1 MDAQKFRQILAFVRD
16 LIAGTEWEGR
26 VFAVGGCVR
35 DEIMG
40 LPIKDVD
47 MVVDLPD
54 GGTRF
59 AQWLFDQGVV
69 KGSVVKYESFG
80 TAMLK
85 LLAFPEDELEFV
97 QSRKEKY
104 PDRRSRNPVV
114 AFGTI
119 EDDSFRRDLTINSLD
134 INISTGELLDVT
146 GHGVDDIRNHVLRT
160 PLDPDETFD
169 DDPLRILRAIRFS
182 SRFGWKIDDRT
193 FKGMVR
199 MAPRIEIITVER
211 IQDEFSKMLLS
222 DRPVMAMELLMK
234 SGAMRFVFPELEQTV
249 DLAQNGYHFG
259 TVWEHT
265 LAVLDKV
272 QEKDLILRLAA
283 LLHDVGKLQ
292 TRSMSED
299 GKVQFIG
306 HEKAGADLAAQMLL
320 RLKLPTAVIKEVS
333 FLIGKHMLSKQWGD
347 SLEKMKDKR
356 LRELQLE
363 CATEERFERLVS
375 LIDADNRSHADGF
388 CLPGQAQAFR
398 SRTAAMKQ
406 EGTALFGYKLPVTG
420 KDVMELKGLKPGPEV
435 KEVLEY
441 VLKLAFVQPV
451 RSRDEWVKHVI
462 GFKLN
467 K

>member
-1 MDAQKFRQILAFVRD
+1 MDAQKFRQILAFVRE

-47 MVVDLPD
+47 MVVNLPD

-59 AQWLFDQGVV
+59 AQWFFDQGVV

-146 GHGVDDIRNHVLRT
+146 GHGVEDIRNHVLRT

-182 SRFGWKIDDRT
+182 SRFGWQIDGRT
-193 FKGMVR
+193 FQGMVR
-199 MAPRIEIITVER
+199 KAPRLEIITVER

-222 DRPVMAMELLMK
+222 DSPVMAM
-234 SGAMRFVFPELEQTV
+234 
-249 DLAQNGYHFG
+249 
-259 TVWEHT
+259 
-265 LAVLDKV
+265 
-272 QEKDLILRLAA
+272 
-283 LLHDVGKLQ
+283 
-292 TRSMSED
+292 
-299 GKVQFIG
+299 
-306 HEKAGADLAAQMLL
+306 
-320 RLKLPTAVIKEVS
+320 
-333 FLIGKHMLSKQWGD
+333 
-347 SLEKMKDKR
+347 
-356 LRELQLE
+356 
-363 CATEERFERLVS
+363 
-375 LIDADNRSHADGF
+375 
-388 CLPGQAQAFR
+388 
-398 SRTAAMKQ
+398 
-406 EGTALFGYKLPVTG
+406 
-420 KDVMELKGLKPGPEV
+420 
-435 KEVLEY
+435 
-441 VLKLAFVQPV
+441 
-451 RSRDEWVKHVI
+451 
-462 GFKLN
+462 
-467 K
+467 

>member
-146 GHGVDDIRNHVLRT
+146 GHGVEDIRNHVLRT

-182 SRFGWKIDDRT
+182 SRFGWQIDDRT
-193 FKGMVR
+193 FQGMVR
-199 MAPRIEIITVER
+199 KAPRLEIITVER
-211 IQDEFSKMLLS
+211 IQDEFSKMFLS

-234 SGAMRFVFPELEQTV
+234 SGAMRFVFPELEQTI

-272 QEKDLILRLAA
+272 QEKDLVLRLAA

-320 RLKLPTAVIKEVS
+320 RLKFPTAVIKEVS

-356 LRELQLE
+356 LRELQFE
-363 CATEERFERLVS
+363 CATEDRFERLVS

-398 SRTAAMKQ
+398 SRTVAMKQ
-406 EGTALFGYKLPVTG
+406 EGTALFGYKLPVSG

-435 KEVLEY
+435 KEALEY

-451 RSRDEWVKHVI
+451 RSWDEWVKHVI
-462 GFKLN
+462 GFKL
-467 K
+467 KK

>member
-146 GHGVDDIRNHVLRT
+146 GHGVEDIRNHVLRT

-182 SRFGWKIDDRT
+182 SRFGWQIDDRT
-193 FKGMVR
+193 FQGMVR
-199 MAPRIEIITVER
+199 KAPRLEIITVER

-222 DRPVMAMELLMK
+222 DRAVMAMEILMK
-234 SGAMRFVFPELEQTV
+234 SRAMRFVFPELEQTV

-265 LAVLDKV
+265 LAVLDKIK
-272 QEKDLILRLAA
+272 EKDLVLRLTA

-320 RLKLPTAVIKEVS
+320 RLKFPTAVIKEVS

-356 LRELQLE
+356 LRELQFE

-375 LIDADNRSHADGF
+375 LIDADNRSHANGF
-388 CLPGQAQAFR
+388 CLPGQAEAFR

-406 EGTALFGYKLPVTG
+406 EGTTLFGFKLPVSG

-441 VLKLAFVQPV
+441 VLKLAFVQPL

-462 GFKLN
+462 GFRLK

>member
-16 LIAGTEWEGR
+16 LIAGTEWEGC

-59 AQWLFDQGVV
+59 AQWLFDRGVV
-69 KGSVVKYESFG
+69 KGHVVKYESFG
-80 TAMLK
+80 TAMLR

-119 EDDSFRRDLTINSLD
+119 EDDSFRRDLTINTLD

-146 GHGVDDIRNHVLRT
+146 GHGVEDIRNHVLRT
-160 PLDPDETFD
+160 PLDPDDTFD

-182 SRFGWKIDDRT
+182 SRLGWDIDDRT
-193 FKGMVR
+193 FQGMVR
-199 MAPRIEIITVER
+199 NVPRLEIITVER
-211 IQDEFSKMLLS
+211 IQDEFCKMLLS

-249 DLAQNGYHFG
+249 DLVQNGYHFG
-259 TVWEHT
+259 TVWEHS
-265 LAVLDKV
+265 LSVLDKIR
-272 QEKDLILRLAA
+272 EKDLALRLAA
-283 LLHDVGKLQ
+283 LLHDIGKVR
-292 TRSMSED
+292 TRTVAED
-299 GKVQFIG
+299 GRVQFIG
-306 HEKAGADLAAQMLL
+306 HEKAGADMAVQMLM
-320 RLKLPTAVIKEVS
+320 RLKFPTAVIREVS

-347 SLEKMKDKR
+347 GLEMMKDKR
-356 LRELQLE
+356 LRKLQFD
-363 CATEERFERLVS
+363 CRTEERFERLVS
-375 LIDADNRSHADGF
+375 LIDADNRSHADDF
-388 CLPGQAQAFR
+388 CLPGQADAFR
-398 SRTAAMKQ
+398 GRTAVMQ
-406 EGTALFGYKLPVTG
+406 HDGTAMFGFRLPVSG
-420 KDVMELKGLKPGPEV
+420 KDIMELKRLKPGPEV
-435 KEVLEY
+435 GEVLEY

-451 RSRDEWVKHVI
+451 RSREEWVKHVI
-462 GFKLN
+462 GFRLK